1 MPMSSDEFLAIQY
14 DALRAAKLGPG
25 SVATNTPRHL
35 QNIWNCSWVG
45 GRRELRGAGSLLYP
59 KEERTRQGML
69 GNELSGSQHL
79 SREIQIPQRNPLRAT
94 QHNREAAWMTP
105 PLMWPAH
112 TRHGP
117 SDRWSFLSAETEGDL
132 TPVHPSPGIL
142 QDLFP
147 LPWVVVECPS
157 PRTDHGSV
165 KHTKSGPSSARIPGM
180 RHRPSPITGQRLPTT
195 TLTSSPDAFW

>member
-1 MPMSSDEFLAIQY
+1 MLVEPQVPCRLANETGHCVSCCCTGVETRRCEVLKDVRDARRDTAHYPRDVRGGGYTVVGWGAGTGRPCCGGMPMSSDEFLAIQY

-112 TRHGP
+112 TLHGK
-117 SDRWSFLSAETEGDL
+117 
-132 TPVHPSPGIL
+132 
-142 QDLFP
+142 
-147 LPWVVVECPS
+147 VVIRERRV
-157 PRTDHGSV
+157 
-165 KHTKSGPSSARIPGM
+165 
-180 RHRPSPITGQRLPTT
+180 
-195 TLTSSPDAFW
+195 